1 MATQSSYRKLG
12 YLGVF
17 GFLGLFGL
25 AGRPEMMPLVAL
37 FGLFALFFTP
47 TVKEGSGNK
56 SPSRGAIILA
66 GCIAML
72 VLAIVAAQYGFARR
86 TVRETV
92 LVPQL
97 DVNIYAQHVDE
108 IANASEVITEL
119 KVDRLTNTI
128 IVSAQSRNLDA
139 ASEEVRDL
147 IRDPAPVLAA
157 SSLGVSVGEAR
168 AAGSRQQR
176 TIHAVTETDR
186 GRSRDGR
193 TR

>member
-1 MATQSSYRKLG
+1 MGTESSYRQLG

-25 AGRPEMMPLVAL
+25 VGRPEMMPLFSL
-37 FGLFALFFTP
+37 FGLFALFFSP
-47 TVKEGSGNK
+47 TVKNGSGNT
-56 SPSRGAIILA
+56 SASRGAIIVT

-97 DVNIYAQHVDE
+97 DVNIYAKHVDE

-119 KVDRLTNTI
+119 QVDRRTNTI
-128 IVSAQSRNLDA
+128 IVSAQARNLDA
-139 ASEEVRDL
+139 AIEELRDL
-147 IRDPAPVLAA
+147 IRDPAAVLAA
-157 SSLGVSVGEAR
+157 SSLDVSVGEAR
-168 AAGSRQQR
+168 ELLALASSGPSMP
-176 TIHAVTETDR
+176 
-186 GRSRDGR
+186 
-193 TR
+193 